1 MTMNDFDFPTLDV
14 YPDELAKPP
23 VPTGPGTKPSTALTL
38 TETALE
44 PLVRISADLRALAER
59 YRDVAFDYRTPKGL
73 EAAKAARHDLREN
86 GRFAVQR
93 ACDKFKK
100 DANAAKRA
108 VDDMAD
114 SLIGIVK
121 PREDELDAAIKA
133 REDEIAAEKA
143 EKARIEAE
151 RVAKHQAAIATIRN
165 YVALANAP
173 GMTAAKL
180 TRGMVALQAMVF
192 GEEFEEFAG
201 QAEAARDEALA
212 ALEVLHG
219 TATLREAEAE
229 AAERQR
235 VENERV
241 AAENRRIAAELAEQ
255 QRKIDEARAALERQQ
270 REAEEAARR
279 QAEEAAAAQRRA
291 DEEAEARERAEHA
304 RLEAERIAELTK
316 DAPKP
321 GDDDP
326 IDSPALVAE
335 SAPVVS
341 APAVVA
347 APEVKPVPADCIVVH
362 GEVCMATGALCVRL
376 GFVIGGE
383 RLKEWGFT
391 PLTTAKG
398 PGMYW
403 RLSDLP
409 AICDALIARLQ
420 AVKEA
425 SK

>member
-1 MTMNDFDFPTLDV
+1 MNDFDFPTLDV

-143 EKARIEAE
+143 EKARIEAA

-165 YVALANAP
+165 YVALANTP

-192 GEEFEEFAG
+192 GEEFEEFAD

-255 QRKIDEARAALERQQ
+255 QRRLDAAAEVLRQQ
-270 REAEEAARR
+270 QEAADAARR
-279 QAEEAAAAQRRA
+279 AEEAAAQRRA

-341 APAVVA
+341 APAVMA
-347 APEVKPVPADCIVVH
+347 APEVKPVPADCVVVH

-383 RLKEWGFT
+383 RLKEWGFK

-409 AICDALIARLQ
+409 GICDALIKRLQ
-420 AVKEA
+420 AVKGA
-425 SK
+425 L

>member
-1 MTMNDFDFPTLDV
+1 MNDLAFPPIIDDRPTHAEKLVEVATEVVDRAEITGGKPLVKYSATEAGLAALRKDLAGKTYDLKTVKGNDEARGDRLRRVTLR
-14 YPDELAKPP
+14 
-23 VPTGPGTKPSTALTL
+23 TTL
-38 TETALE
+38 EKRRKAFKEPALE
-44 PLVRISADLRALAER
+44 YGKLIDAE
-59 YRDVAFDYRTPKGL
+59 
-73 EAAKAARHDLREN
+73 
-86 GRFAVQR
+86 
-93 ACDKFKK
+93 
-100 DANAAKRA
+100 AKRITA
-108 VDDMAD
+108 EIVALETPIDDAIRAD
-114 SLIGIVK
+114 ET
-121 PREDELDAAIKA
+121 R
-133 REDEIAAEKA
+133 RAAEKA
-143 EKARIEAE
+143 ERERIEAE

-165 YVALANAP
+165 YVALANTP

>member
-1 MTMNDFDFPTLDV
+1 MNDFDFPTLDV
-14 YPDELAKPP
+14 APNELAQPREVASEVVDRAEIIKGKPL
-23 VPTGPGTKPSTALTL
+23 VQYSRTEAALADLRTRYAGAEFDLTTTKGDAAARAARLELVTLRTSLEKTRKAFKAPALEFGKMIDAEAARITTAI
-38 TETALE
+38 TALE
-44 PLVRISADLRALAER
+44 DPIDR
-59 YRDVAFDYRTPKGL
+59 
-73 EAAKAARHDLREN
+73 
-86 GRFAVQR
+86 Q
-93 ACDKFKK
+93 
-100 DANAAKRA
+100 
-108 VDDMAD
+108 
-114 SLIGIVK
+114 
-121 PREDELDAAIKA
+121 IKA
-133 REDEIAAEKA
+133 DEARRAAEKA
-143 EKARIEAE
+143 ERERIEAA
-151 RVAKHQAAIATIRN
+151 RVAKHHAAIATIRG
-165 YVALANAP
+165 YIQLANAP

-180 TRGMVALQAMVF
+180 TRGMVALQAMTF

-201 QAEAARDEALA
+201 QAESARDEALT
-212 ALEVLHG
+212 ALEALHAA
-219 TATLREAEAE
+219 ATLREAEAE

-255 QRKIDEARAALERQQ
+255 QRRLDAAAEVLRQQ
-270 REAEEAARR
+270 QEAADAARR
-279 QAEEAAAAQRRA
+279 AEEAAAQRRA

-341 APAVVA
+341 APAVMA
-347 APEVKPVPADCIVVH
+347 APEVKPVPADCVVVH

-383 RLKEWGFT
+383 RLKEWGFK

-409 AICDALIARLQ
+409 GICDALIKRLQ
-420 AVKEA
+420 AVKGA
-425 SK
+425 L